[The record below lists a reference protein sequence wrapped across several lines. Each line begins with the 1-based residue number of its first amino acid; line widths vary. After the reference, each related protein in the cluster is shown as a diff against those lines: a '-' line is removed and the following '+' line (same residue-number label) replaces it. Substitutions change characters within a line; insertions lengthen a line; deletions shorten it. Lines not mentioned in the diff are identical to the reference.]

1 MTHHTAHHCHH
12 STIRHWVKPRI
23 LLRLLLLIT
32 TFLWLT
38 ILRTYSS
45 SSLLSGV
52 TVVDLVDDGP
62 SFTSSS
68 TTFTPDEFQSGNID
82 RYINLP
88 LTPPNPRRD
97 VEIDQLTAAHVPRP
111 AERLLHV
118 APTPPGNNVV
128 LGLASYPTFMVGW
141 TRLVGSLRNS
151 GYDGHIIMGVNP
163 DIPQMERDY
172 LDKMGVTYYAI
183 DVVNC
188 TTTTVSSA
196 ASSTTTATDGET
208 TKNTVRAKCS
218 RGLRDLKLE
227 WGRYEMARRWL
238 YHCSTCTGWAMV
250 LDTRDVFFQSN
261 PFSTLP
267 IILGSSN
274 SNTTTKHD
282 LLFVEEIASYTNTIP
297 EQSHR
302 ATNIGQSHRY
312 IYHTEPCYGKESV
325 RANKLLDRPMLC
337 SGTVLGTRAGMHRFL
352 SVLVNEFY
360 ANNKKPNQKC
370 HSPGTTDQWTM
381 NHLYYNG
388 RFGYMHTTK
397 TLPWGTGPVLTI
409 GTPCVNSAL
418 LGTKTKTSQ
427 KDMIQFHPL
436 SGLILNPHEKEDSDT
451 RIAPTLHQYDR
462 CHDWIVPWFQEHESL
477 FL

>member
-32 TFLWLT
+32 TLLWLT

-45 SSLLSGV
+45 SSSGV
-52 TVVDLVDDGP
+52 AVVDLVGP
-62 SFTSSS
+62 SFSRK
-68 TTFTPDEFQSGNID
+68 TFTPDEFQSGNID
-82 RYINLP
+82 KYINLP
-88 LTPPNPRRD
+88 LAPPNPRRD
-97 VEIDQLTAAHVPRP
+97 VEIDQLTTAHVPRP

-118 APTPPGNNVV
+118 ASPTPPGNNVV

-151 GYDGHIIMGVNP
+151 GYDGHIILGVNP
-163 DIPQMERDY
+163 DIPQLERDY
-172 LDKMGVTYYAI
+172 LDKLGVTYYAI

-188 TTTTVSSA
+188 TTASSA
-196 ASSTTTATDGET
+196 AAATDDEN
-208 TKNTVRAKCS
+208 TKNKVRAKCS
-218 RGLRDLKLE
+218 RGLQDLKLE

-250 LDTRDVFFQSN
+250 LDTRDVLFQSN
-261 PFSTLP
+261 PFTALM
-267 IILGSSN
+267 GN
-274 SNTTTKHD
+274 NKMKHD

-325 RANKLLDRPMLC
+325 QANKLRNRPMLC

-360 ANNKKPNQKC
+360 TNNKKMNKKC
-370 HSPGTTDQWTM
+370 HLPGTTDQWTM

-388 RFGYMHTTK
+388 RFGYIHTTK

-418 LGTKTKTSQ
+418 VSSTKKKKTSQ
-427 KDMIQFHPL
+427 KDMIQFHPV

-462 CHDWIVPWFQEHESL
+462 CHDWIVPWFQEHKSL